1 MVSQKANEIF
11 CELAI
16 IDLELYAPD
25 PDLSK

>member
-11 CELAI
+11 CEFGI
-16 IDLELYAPD
+16 IDIELFAPE